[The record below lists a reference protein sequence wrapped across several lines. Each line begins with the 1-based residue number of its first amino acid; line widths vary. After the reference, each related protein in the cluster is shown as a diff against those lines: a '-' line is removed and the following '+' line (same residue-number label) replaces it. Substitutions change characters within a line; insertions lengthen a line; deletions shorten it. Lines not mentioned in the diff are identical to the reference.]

1 MIRRPPRSTRTDTL
15 FPYTTLFRSRHA
27 KDDADSADTRARLDA
42 VLALEGQLSRPAELL
57 SSGYGLPQRAER
69 EALAAQAA
77 QRAQRLREQGQRLHR
92 DARSL
97 LPRRQR
103 EALDALEAHLPLLR
117 SRRRHL
123 PRASET
129 RKRPRRDRVCQ
140 HLKTS

>member
-1 MIRRPPRSTRTDTL
+1 MRISDWSSDVCSSDL
-15 FPYTTLFRSRHA
+15 
-27 KDDADSADTRARLDA
+27 
-42 VLALEGQLSRPAELL
+42 PAELL

-103 EALDALEAHLPLLR
+103 EALDAIEANIALLG
-117 SRRRHL
+117 SRLRQLHRESGGL
-123 PRASET
+123 DIDRLYDLDRMST
-129 RKRPRRDRVCQ
+129 RLNSS
-140 HLKTS
+140 H